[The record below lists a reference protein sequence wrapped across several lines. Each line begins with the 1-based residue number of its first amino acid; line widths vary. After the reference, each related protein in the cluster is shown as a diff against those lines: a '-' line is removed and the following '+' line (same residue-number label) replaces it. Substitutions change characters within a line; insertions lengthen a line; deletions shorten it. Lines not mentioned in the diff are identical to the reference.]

1 MAITRSIGM
10 RATLVVALLA
20 AVAAAAFVG
29 TRIAGATPGSDPAFV
44 PHAEACVNKWFG
56 TIRVKTLTAPTCSSA
71 AERSLLIASEE
82 KVDEVAR
89 TYVKTSVS
97 NSGNGTTTSTANY
110 ADVSVSCDNDDIAT
124 GGGAWL
130 DVGNP
135 GNTVAGDNVALQ
147 ASYPRVDGAN
157 PNDYEQ
163 ANGWRAFARELQNIP
178 ADADPVTKAE
188 DADGHTPVEGF
199 YGTQKTW
206 GNFSGAEA
214 TYTSA
219 TSAPWNLHVYVI
231 CRGNDIAAD

>member
-29 TRIAGATPGSDPAFV
+29 TRIAGASPGSDPAFV

-56 TIRVKTLTAPTCSSA
+56 TIRVKTATAPTCSSA

-89 TYVKTSVS
+89 TYVNTA
-97 NSGNGTTTSTANY
+97 NSGNATSANY
-110 ADVSVSCDNDDIAT
+110 ADVSASCNDDDVAT

-130 DVGNP
+130 DIGSVP
-135 GNTVAGDNVALQ
+135 NTNAGDNVALQ

-157 PNDYEQ
+157 PNNGEQ
-163 ANGWRAFARELQNIP
+163 ADGWRAFARELQNVP
-178 ADADPVTKAE
+178 GDVNGT
-188 DADGHTPVEGF
+188 DG
-199 YGTQKTW
+199 Q
-206 GNFSGAEA
+206 GNFTGGYWNNQPTWNVPNGA
-214 TYTSA
+214 TSA
-219 TSAPWNLHVYVI
+219 TESAWTLYVYVI